1 MVVTLKMKKKGNRK
15 KIFSIVA
22 TLLMVLSLIVPGIAT
37 AEPNKKLHQ
46 SLNDSNVLSGN
57 KLSSSL
63 LETFEKED
71 RVTFLIKFKESAD
84 AEKVAEQAKQDAG
97 NANLSA
103 KKSQLLQRSAVVSEL
118 KMTALES
125 QQNVKQYLDLQVKAG
140 NAKDLTSY
148 YIVNGMAV
156 TATKEVAEK
165 VATFAEVEKV
175 LPNETRELYTTKTK
189 NAVTPESGIANV
201 EWNVDRVP

>member
-1 MVVTLKMKKKGNRK
+1 MKLKMKKKGNLK

-103 KKSQLLQRSAVVSEL
+103 KKSQLMQRSAVVSEL
-118 KMTALES
+118 KMTSLES
-125 QQNVKQYLDLQVKAG
+125 QQNVKQYLDMQVKAG
-140 NAKDLTSY
+140 NAKDITSY

-156 TATKEVAEK
+156 TATKEVGK
-165 VATFAEVEKV
+165 QVATFA
-175 LPNETRELYTTKTK
+175 
-189 NAVTPESGIANV
+189 
-201 EWNVDRVP
+201 